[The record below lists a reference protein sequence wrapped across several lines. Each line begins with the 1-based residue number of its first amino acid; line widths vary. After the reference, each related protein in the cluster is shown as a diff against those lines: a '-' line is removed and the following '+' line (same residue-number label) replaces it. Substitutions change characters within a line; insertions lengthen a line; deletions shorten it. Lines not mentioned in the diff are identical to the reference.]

1 MPNVTDRIPVPHHH
15 RPTSDTHRQMEELAA
30 LLGLPEKLEL
40 GQRKG
45 KIDRVVALGVFLS
58 FFAFPKRQ
66 RTDMVQL
73 WWMDR
78 RKICQCV
85 HFSRWLVGGSVD

>member
-1 MPNVTDRIPVPHHH
+1 
-15 RPTSDTHRQMEELAA
+15 MEDLAA

-45 KIDRVVALGVFLS
+45 KVDRVVALGVFLS
-58 FFAFPKRQ
+58 FLAFPKRQ

-85 HFSRWLVGGSVD
+85 HFS